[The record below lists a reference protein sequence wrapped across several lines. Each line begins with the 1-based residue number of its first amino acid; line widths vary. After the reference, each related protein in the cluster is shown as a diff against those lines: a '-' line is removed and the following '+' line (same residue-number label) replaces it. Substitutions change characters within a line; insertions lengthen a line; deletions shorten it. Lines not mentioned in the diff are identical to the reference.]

1 MLNNL
6 NLKHYM
12 LNNTTAQLAIALH
25 AQNNTITAQQVQNL
39 LANVSTT
46 FASIMYVTTVATA
59 AKFKHINI
67 VKVTKANVQLFSNI
81 NAATSVYANAVK
93 RSASNATNMQQNDAN
108 SVANF
113 TAQSNYFTHT
123 ACYSVVQ
130 HKTNNA
136 QYLYA
141 IYNNASSV
149 YFINDVVATKQQV
162 AQYLTASASAQL
174 LQKDN
179 TVTNVTHNVQHNVI
193 VRTIALSNIVS
204 ITANKQTLIV

>member
-1 MLNNL
+1 
-6 NLKHYM
+6 M

-25 AQNNTITAQQVQNL
+25 AQNNTITVQQVQNL

-46 FASIMYVTTVATA
+46 FASIMYVTKVATA

>member
-12 LNNTTAQLAIALH
+12 LNNTTAQLAVQLH
-25 AQNNTITAQQVQNL
+25 ANNNVVTAQQVQNL

-46 FASIMYVTTVATA
+46 FASIMYVTKVATA

-67 VKVTKANVQLFSNI
+67 VKVTQANVQLFSNI
-81 NAATSVYANAVK
+81 NTYTSVYANAVK

-149 YFINDVVATKQQV
+149 YFINNVVATKQQV

>member
-1 MLNNL
+1 MLNNI
-6 NLKHYM
+6 
-12 LNNTTAQLAIALH
+12 TAQLALQLH
-25 AQNNTITAQQVQNL
+25 NTNNSITAQQVQNL

-46 FASIMYVTTVATA
+46 FASIMYVTKVATA

-81 NAATSVYANAVK
+81 NAYTSVYANAVK

-123 ACYSVVQ
+123 SCYSIVQ
-130 HKTNNA
+130 HKTNNV

-141 IYNNASSV
+141 IYNSANSV

-179 TVTNVTHNVQHNVI
+179 TVHNVTHNIQHNVI

-204 ITANKQTLIV
+204 ITANKQTLTV

>member
-1 MLNNL
+1 
-6 NLKHYM
+6 M
-12 LNNTTAQLAIALH
+12 LNNTTAQLAVQLH
-25 AQNNTITAQQVQNL
+25 ANNNVVTAQQVQNL

-46 FASIMYVTTVATA
+46 FASIMYVTKVATA
-59 AKFKHINI
+59 AKHKNVKI

-149 YFINDVVATKQQV
+149 YFINNVVATKQQV